1 MRDPLPASPRQ
12 EYQAMRDRDPK
23 IRVVVNTSVEAIDF
37 DAWAARYV
45 QAVLAVDRQQQKQAD
60 AA

>member
-1 MRDPLPASPRQ
+1 MKERDPQ
-12 EYQAMRDRDPK
+12 
-23 IRVVVNTSVEAIDF
+23 IRIVVNRSVEAIDF

-45 QAVLAVDRQQQKQAD
+45 QSVLAVDRQQQKQAE